1 MPIKGEQEK
10 NEKREIQLGPP
21 TLFSYDLKS
30 F

>member
-21 TLFSYDLKS
+21 TLYSYDFKRL
-30 F
+30 